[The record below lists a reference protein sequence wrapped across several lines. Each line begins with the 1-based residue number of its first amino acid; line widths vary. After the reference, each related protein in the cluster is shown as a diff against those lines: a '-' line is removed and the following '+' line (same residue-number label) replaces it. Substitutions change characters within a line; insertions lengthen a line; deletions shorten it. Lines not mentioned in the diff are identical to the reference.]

1 MSAASDPRATRVNR
15 ATALLAEHNLDA
27 LVLNPAASF
36 VYFTG
41 LPFHMS
47 ERPTLALLTPN
58 GHAFVLPEMERGHLS
73 DLPYNAE
80 AFAYTE
86 DVSLWQ
92 DAFSKATGFLGLNGK
107 RIGVE
112 PRALRFLELSYLQAA
127 APEASF
133 VSAEDLLA
141 TMRMQKDAEE
151 IRLMREATQMAEKAL
166 ENTLPHIRA
175 GMTERELAGELTAQ
189 VLRAGSAP
197 TLPFDPLVSFGA
209 NSANPHASPGDYPL
223 EPTDII
229 LIDWGANNHH
239 YFSDLTRVFALEPP
253 ADELQ
258 NVAKVV
264 AAANE
269 AGFQAA
275 CPGASAG
282 SIDDATRGVIA
293 DAGYGPRFLHRT
305 GHGLGLE
312 VHEEPYIRSANAQT
326 LDVGMTFT
334 IEPGVYLDDL
344 GGIRIEDDVVI
355 TEDGAERLSTLPH
368 ELRIIG

>member
-1 MSAASDPRATRVNR
+1 MSAPADPRAARVAR
-15 ATALLAEHNLDA
+15 ATDLLAAYGVDA
-27 LVLNPAASF
+27 LVLNPASSF
-36 VYFTG
+36 AYFTG

-47 ERPTLALLTPN
+47 ERPTVALLTAG
-58 GHAFVLPEMERGHLS
+58 GHAFVLPEMERAHLGHL
-73 DLPYNAE
+73 PYDAE

-86 DVSLWQ
+86 DVSLWPE
-92 DAFSKATGFLGLNGK
+92 AFSKAMGFLGLDGK

-127 APEASF
+127 APNATF
-133 VSAEDLLA
+133 VSAEGLLA
-141 TMRMQKDAEE
+141 GLRMQKDAEE
-151 IRLMREATQMAEKAL
+151 IRLMREATQMAETAL
-166 ENTLPHIRA
+166 ENTLPHVRA

-189 VLRAGSAP
+189 MLRAGSAP
-197 TLPFDPLVSFGA
+197 TLPFDPLVSFGT
-209 NSANPHASPGDYPL
+209 NSANPHASPGDYQL
-223 EPTDII
+223 QPTDII

-258 NVAKVV
+258 QVAKIV

-275 CPGASAG
+275 RPGVAAG
-282 SIDDATRGVIA
+282 AIDDATRGVIA
-293 DAGYGPRFLHRT
+293 EAGYGPRFLHRT

-312 VHEEPYIRSANAQT
+312 VHEEPYIRSGNTAT

-334 IEPGVYLDDL
+334 IEPGIYLDGL